1 MPPMPNA
8 APTEPPG
15 KQLRIAARGR
25 TDPQDGSPDAILGL
39 VVDEIRKQQREWQG
53 ALGQLRGM
61 LDTVDHTLASAA
73 ETQEA
78 EIGRL
83 IQALA
88 DRNEAAAQQI
98 RAEAESQIAR
108 LQADIQRHETDI
120 RSAGE
125 ALQSATAQVEAER
138 GGRRQAEE
146 DRDKARRAHQML
158 ASATDAQV
166 KSLREER
173 DALSA
178 EVSDLTRQ
186 IESVRAERTKLA
198 NALAAIREAV
208 SVAPAAETAASAG
221 REIADSRPQHLAAQ
235 ASADVT
241 TTATPNKPSA
251 VDAVAITPIDPELA
265 DHVKR
270 LLEQAKDMYLSDIKS
285 GTSPVEVV
293 DRLTAILRYS
303 RDLVM
308 QRSADNPAAG
318 ADAFN
323 EEVNRL
329 LDAEAA
335 TDFGRHL
342 SIAAFA
348 ARNNE
353 AAAD

>member
-78 EIGRL
+78 EVGRL

-120 RSAGE
+120 RSARE

-146 DRDKARRAHQML
+146 DRDKARRAHQVL
-158 ASATDAQV
+158 ASATEAQV
-166 KSLREER
+166 KSLRDER

-208 SVAPAAETAASAG
+208 SVAPATETAASAG
-221 REIADSRPQHLAAQ
+221 REIADSRAQHLAAQ
-235 ASADVT
+235 ASTA
-241 TTATPNKPSA
+241 ATPNEPSA

-303 RDLVM
+303 HDLVM